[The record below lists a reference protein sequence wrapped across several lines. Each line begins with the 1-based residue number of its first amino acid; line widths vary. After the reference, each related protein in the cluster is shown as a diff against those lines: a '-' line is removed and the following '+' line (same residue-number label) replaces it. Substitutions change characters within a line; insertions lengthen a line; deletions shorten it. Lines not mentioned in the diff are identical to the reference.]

1 MPHSTSSDVTTS
13 CVTYFYLDMPS
24 NLRKNDMSTISRHE
38 DAIAKGYITVE
49 HGLSDDIIT
58 FRIIN

>member
-1 MPHSTSSDVTTS
+1 MS

-24 NLRKNDMSTISRHE
+24 NFRKNDMSTISRHE